1 MSLIKLP
8 ADLGDVIDSALE
20 RVVAMNRAPAEAW
33 VRRIRAKH
41 PTYTPFQV
49 VNELER
55 EYRRA
60 VIGLGAAGGAV
71 AAAPGLSTGAGLA
84 TGPAEIVAFLEL
96 TAVFAHAV
104 ADVHGIHV
112 DDPEA
117 KRLLVLAV
125 TLGGSGAE
133 LVEQLA
139 GGTTKWG
146 PLLLTRTSSER
157 AKEINKVLRR
167 RLLMRYGSKQGALLL
182 GRALPFFVGSAVGA
196 AGNAALAQGSIAA
209 TRRAF
214 GSPTSAMPADDVVD
228 GEVVAEAAQTAGG

>member
-1 MSLIKLP
+1 MPSLSVP
-8 ADLGDVIDSALE
+8 SALGELLDATVE
-20 RVVAMNRAPAEAW
+20 RVVAMNSAPAEAW

-41 PTYTPFQV
+41 PSYSDAQV
-49 VNELER
+49 VTELER

-71 AAAPGLSTGAGLA
+71 AAVPGISTGAGLA
-84 TGPAEIVAFLEL
+84 TGPAEIVAFLEV

-104 ADVHGIHV
+104 ADIHGVHV

-125 TLGGSGAE
+125 TLGGTGAE
-133 LVEQLA
+133 VVEHLA
-139 GGTTKWG
+139 GGASHWRS
-146 PLLLTRTSSER
+146 LLLSRASTDR

-167 RLLMRYGSKQGALLL
+167 RLLTRYGTKQGALVL
-182 GRALPFFVGSAVGA
+182 GRALPFLVGSAVGA

-209 TRRAF
+209 ARRAF
-214 GSPTSAMPADDVVD
+214 GSAPSRDDGVID
-228 GEVVAEAAQTAGG
+228 GEFVEG

>member
-1 MSLIKLP
+1 MPVIQLP
-8 ADLGDVIDSALE
+8 HGVAEVLDATLE
-20 RVVAMNRAPAEAW
+20 RVVAMNSAPAAAW
-33 VRRIRAKH
+33 VRRIRAKN
-41 PTYTPFQV
+41 PSFTPAEV
-49 VNELER
+49 VGELER
-55 EYRRA
+55 DYRRA

-71 AAAPGLSTGAGLA
+71 AAVPGLTTGAGLA
-84 TGPAEIVAFLEL
+84 TGPAEVVAFLEL
-96 TAVFAHAV
+96 TALFAHAV
-104 ADVHGIHV
+104 ADVHGVHV

-139 GGTTKWG
+139 GGTTRWG

-182 GRALPFFVGSAVGA
+182 GRALPFLVGSAIGA

-214 GSPTSAMPADDVVD
+214 GPPPLEDDDVID
-228 GEVVAEAAQTAGG
+228 GEVVDD